1 MNPQNIN
8 EFPKESHPP
17 ENFSMTLEEFL
28 ESDLEGYEYVKGE
41 IILMPAASLEHGI
54 ICSKVYLSLALY
66 VQEHQLGIVVTPDTG
81 FQVGERVLKP
91 DVAFLSKDRLP
102 DDTSR
107 ACPVPPD
114 LAVEVIS
121 PSDAFQRVIDT
132 AFAYL
137 EAGTQIVWVIEP
149 KSQTVTVFRSETDI
163 KTLTRKDTLTG
174 EDVVEGFSCPV
185 AQLFE

>member
-1 MNPQNIN
+1 MKQQDIN
-8 EFPKESHPP
+8 EFAHETLPP
-17 ENFSMTLEEFL
+17 ENISMTLEEFL
-28 ESDLEGYEYVKGE
+28 ESDLEGYEYIKGE
-41 IILMPAASLEHGI
+41 IIRMPAASLEHGI

-91 DVAFLSKDRLP
+91 DVAFLSTDSLP
-102 DDTSR
+102 DDHSR

-114 LAVEVIS
+114 LAVEVVS
-121 PSDAFQRVIDT
+121 PSDAFQRVIDK

-137 EAGTQIVWVIEP
+137 EAGTQIVWVLEP
-149 KSQTVTVFRSETDI
+149 RSKTIMVFRSEIDI